1 MMAHLHDL
9 TSDGLPACR
18 RMVNLQ
24 GQGIIRLLQ
33 FSGAL
38 SSDNRNV
45 SGSARVVLGAR
56 LTNNQKLGLMF
67 WENLVKDYFTPKAIL
82 KYTLWKDN
90 QRNEA
95 KPFGP

>member
-1 MMAHLHDL
+1 M
-9 TSDGLPACR
+9 SR
-18 RMVNLQ
+18 SRE
-24 GQGIIRLLQ
+24 
-33 FSGAL
+33 
-38 SSDNRNV
+38 
-45 SGSARVVLGAR
+45 AR
-56 LTNNQKLGLMF
+56 LTNDQKLGLMF

>member
-1 MMAHLHDL
+1 
-9 TSDGLPACR
+9 
-18 RMVNLQ
+18 MVNLQ
-24 GQGIIRLLQ
+24 GQGIVRLLQ

-38 SSDNRNV
+38 YSENRNV
-45 SGSARVVLGAR
+45 SGFVPVVPEVR
-56 LTNNQKLGLMF
+56 LTNSGQKLGLVF

>member
-1 MMAHLHDL
+1 MTHLHDL
-9 TSDGLPACR
+9 TFDGLLACC
-18 RMVNLQ
+18 RMMNLQ

-38 SSDNRNV
+38 SGDNRNV
-45 SGSARVVLGAR
+45 SDSTRGSGKRISR
-56 LTNNQKLGLMF
+56 IMQKLGLVF

>member
-1 MMAHLHDL
+1 MM
-9 TSDGLPACR
+9 
-18 RMVNLQ
+18 NLQ

-45 SGSARVVLGAR
+45 SSSPLSREAR
-56 LTNNQKLGLMF
+56 LTNNYKKLGLTF

>member
-1 MMAHLHDL
+1 
-9 TSDGLPACR
+9 
-18 RMVNLQ
+18 MVNLQ

-38 SSDNRNV
+38 SGDNRNV
-45 SGSARVVLGAR
+45 SSFTRCGLGKR
-56 LTNNQKLGLMF
+56 LTNNDQKLGLVF